1 MSIRYSAFFVFV
13 LLNSIVQAQNMGRID
28 SLKLAITKTQGEPRA
43 RLLNQ
48 LGFQFRTS
56 YPDSTIYYCQEA
68 LKISQSVENQF
79 IKGESLNFIGIAYSY
94 KAMASEAADAYAQAL
109 TIASQGDSLLLAH
122 VHNNLG
128 RLYFESG
135 NLRQAFS
142 NFTKAQR
149 IFEAIEN
156 TEGLAYVYR
165 SLSGLYESQRDYANA
180 LQMAKRAADLR
191 TRLGDVRGVIAALSQ
206 LGKIHQLM
214 GDYLSAEE
222 ALRKAETMASDTEDE
237 ASLAEVKL
245 GLAGLYLANG
255 SLSKAL
261 TEAFRAEN
269 IIERLDNPVLEIT
282 SNLLLGKLFFE
293 QKDFPE
299 AIRYL
304 NRVAESDSDNQL
316 ESVTEASFYLA
327 QVYGLTGQKD
337 KAARYQS
344 LYRTLNDSLKNK
356 ELAVMAEKFNLQL
369 DIEKGNREN
378 ELLKITEAKNEATIL
393 FQRSLIT
400 ATILVL
406 GLTAV
411 FSFFLWRSATARKMA
426 NQKLEIQNHQLI
438 ALNDEKDSLM
448 SIVAHDLKTP
458 LTNIAS
464 LSDLV
469 PVGNALLEKQDKFLK
484 LIKTSSQAGI
494 TLINELLDAHAIES
508 NKQPQLTEIDTV
520 QFLQERC
527 ALFQSTAQA
536 KQISLVFQP
545 GSAFSWKT
553 DASWLSR
560 VIDNLISNAVKYS
573 PAATTVNV
581 RSECQKQHWIITVQD
596 QGLGFT
602 EEDKKKVFQKFKKLS
617 ARPTGGES
625 SNGLG
630 LSIAKM
636 LIERLG
642 GTISLQSEKNKG
654 SEFKIELPS
663 SIPQ

>member
-1 MSIRYSAFFVFV
+1 M
-13 LLNSIVQAQNMGRID
+13 
-28 SLKLAITKTQGEPRA
+28 
-43 RLLNQ
+43 
-48 LGFQFRTS
+48 
-56 YPDSTIYYCQEA
+56 
-68 LKISQSVENQF
+68 
-79 IKGESLNFIGIAYSY
+79 
-94 KAMASEAADAYAQAL
+94 
-109 TIASQGDSLLLAH
+109 LAH

-573 PAATTVNV
+573 PAATTVIV

>member
-1 MSIRYSAFFVFV
+1 
-13 LLNSIVQAQNMGRID
+13 MGRID
-28 SLKLAITKTQGEPRA
+28 SFKLAITKTQGEPRA

-56 YPDSTIYYCQEA
+56 YPDSTLYYCQEA
-68 LKISQSVENQF
+68 LRLSQTIENQF
-79 IKGESLNFIGIAYSY
+79 VKGESLNFIGIAYSY
-94 KAMASEAADAYAQAL
+94 KAMVSEAADAYAQAL

-135 NLRQAFS
+135 NLRQAFI
-142 NFTKAQR
+142 NFTKAQQ
-149 IFEAIEN
+149 IFETLEN

-191 TRLGDVRGVIAALSQ
+191 TRLGDIRGVIAALSQ

-222 ALRKAETMASDTEDE
+222 AFRKAETMASDTEDE

-282 SNLLLGKLFFE
+282 SNLLLGKLFYE

-393 FQRSLIT
+393 FQRSLIV

-406 GLTAV
+406 GLTGI
-411 FSFFLWRSATARKMA
+411 FSFFLWRSASARKIA
-426 NQKLEIQNHQLI
+426 NQKLEVQNHRLI

-508 NKQPQLTEIDTV
+508 NKQPQITEIDTV

-536 KQISLVFQP
+536 KQISLVFHP
-545 GSAFSWKT
+545 GLPSLWKT

-573 PAATTVNV
+573 PASTTVSL
-581 RSECQKQHWIITVQD
+581 RSEFQKHVWIITVQD

-654 SEFKIELPS
+654 SEFTIELPFS
-663 SIPQ
+663 VPK

>member
-1 MSIRYSAFFVFV
+1 
-13 LLNSIVQAQNMGRID
+13 MGRID

-68 LKISQSVENQF
+68 LEISQSIENQF

-94 KAMASEAADAYAQAL
+94 KAMASEAAAAYAQAL

-508 NKQPQLTEIDTV
+508 NKQPQITEIHTV